1 MGRQVVTDQLLLID
15 HQPIYRGGLRSAL
28 TNGGYSVIGEAAS
41 AHCGL
46 RSAEEL
52 APGIVI
58 IEALLPGV
66 NGFVTASYIRRA
78 VPGAK
83 IIFITSIQCP
93 TLTASAIRV
102 GAMGFIQKS
111 DEPEAILET
120 VHAVKNGHNILQT
133 RAMHDE
139 ATTRLLI
146 SYLRSDPHGTK
157 SNREPDLSPRELE
170 VLDCLLMGYANRDIA
185 QALFITEQT
194 VKNHMTSIMR
204 KLSVSDRVAA
214 LRVAMSS
221 GWSFL
226 GMPALVND
234 PMLAYARS

>member
-1 MGRQVVTDQLLLID
+1 MGRQIESDQILLID

-28 TNGGYSVIGEAAS
+28 VMGGYAVIGEADS
-41 AHCGL
+41 AHSGL

-52 APGIVI
+52 SPGIVI

-66 NGFVTASYIRRA
+66 NGFVTAAYIRRSLPS
-78 VPGAK
+78 VK
-83 IIFITSIQCP
+83 IIMISGEQKP

-102 GAMGFIQKS
+102 GAMGFIRKC

-120 VHAVKNGHNILQT
+120 VHAVKAGHNVLQS
-133 RAMHDE
+133 RAMKDE

-146 SYLRSDPHGTK
+146 SYLRSEH
-157 SNREPDLSPRELE
+157 RELQPNGGPDLSPRELE
-170 VLDCLLMGYANRDIA
+170 VLDCLLMGYSNRDIA
-185 QALFITEQT
+185 EALFITEQT

-204 KLSVSDRVAA
+204 KLEVTDRVAA

-221 GWSFL
+221 GWSCL
-226 GMPALVND
+226 GMPALVDD
-234 PMLAYARS
+234 PVLFYRR

>member
-1 MGRQVVTDQLLLID
+1 MGRPVVTDQILLVD
-15 HQPIYRGGLRSAL
+15 HQPIYRGGLRSTL
-28 TNGGYSVIGEAAS
+28 TNSGYCVVGEAAT
-41 AHCGL
+41 AHQGL
-46 RSAEEL
+46 RSAEEFV
-52 APGIVI
+52 PGIVI

-66 NGFVTASYIRRA
+66 SGFVTASYIRRA
-78 VPGAK
+78 VPGVK
-83 IIFITSIQCP
+83 IILMTGAQCP
-93 TLTASAIRV
+93 TLTASAIKV

-111 DEPEAILET
+111 DEPDAIVET
-120 VHAVKNGHNILQT
+120 VHAVKNGHNVLQA
-133 RAMHDE
+133 RAMSDE

-146 SYLRSDPHGTK
+146 SYLRSDAHSRKAPC
-157 SNREPDLSPRELE
+157 EPDLSPRELE

-185 QALFITEQT
+185 KALFITEQT

-221 GWSFL
+221 GWSYL

-234 PMLAYARS
+234 PMLSFSR